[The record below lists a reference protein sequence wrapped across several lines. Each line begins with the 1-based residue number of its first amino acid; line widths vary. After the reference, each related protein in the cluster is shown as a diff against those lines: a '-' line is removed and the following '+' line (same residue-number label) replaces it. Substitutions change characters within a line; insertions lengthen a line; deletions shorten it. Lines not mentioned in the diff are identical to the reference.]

1 MKKIVYVERQT
12 IIEINKKIIERWNAK
27 HTERP
32 EFIDVGTDR
41 LDEVLSIVKNV
52 ANVLEFERSLI
63 VKTAHLIG
71 GLAWCQA
78 FSGANKRT
86 SISTGNLFLRIN
98 GYKFQ
103 KIPIVEQRKLRHL
116 LFDIQEERGQLNEQ
130 TMTQIILYTQKN
142 TVRL

>member
-1 MKKIVYVERQT
+1 MKKIVYVDRQI
-12 IIEINKKIIERWNAK
+12 IIEINKGIIEKWNAR

-41 LDEVLSIVKNV
+41 LDEVLNIVKNA
-52 ANVLEFERSLI
+52 ANDPEFEQSLVI
-63 VKTAHLIG
+63 KTAHLIG

-86 SISTGNLFLRIN
+86 AISTGNLFLQIN
-98 GYKFQ
+98 GYKFR
-103 KIPIVEQRKLRHL
+103 KIPIAEQRKVRQL

-130 TMTQIILYTQKN
+130 TMTQIILYTERNIEK
-142 TVRL
+142 L

>member
-52 ANVLEFERSLI
+52 ANDLEFERSLI